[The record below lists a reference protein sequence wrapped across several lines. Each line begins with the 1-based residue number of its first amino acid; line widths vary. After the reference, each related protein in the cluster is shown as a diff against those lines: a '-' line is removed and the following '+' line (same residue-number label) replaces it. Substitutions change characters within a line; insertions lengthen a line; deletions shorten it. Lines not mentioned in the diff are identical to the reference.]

1 MQCFLLCG
9 RCIEVHV
16 LHPMLTACIEVPILG
31 DRISRAATPHMQIT
45 LNREPHSVGSTQVS
59 THSHKNLIV
68 CLPMWQKQ
76 DFCAPSY
83 FLVCKYP
90 FTRLTHVLRLSDCCS
105 PSFMRASGN
114 PRPQVHSIYIYI
126 DIP

>member
-1 MQCFLLCG
+1 M
-9 RCIEVHV
+9 

-68 CLPMWQKQ
+68 CLPMWQKHKTFVRQ
-76 DFCAPSY
+76 ATSSSANI
-83 FLVCKYP
+83 L
-90 FTRLTHVLRLSDCCS
+90 LR
-105 PSFMRASGN
+105 G
-114 PRPQVHSIYIYI
+114 
-126 DIP
+126 